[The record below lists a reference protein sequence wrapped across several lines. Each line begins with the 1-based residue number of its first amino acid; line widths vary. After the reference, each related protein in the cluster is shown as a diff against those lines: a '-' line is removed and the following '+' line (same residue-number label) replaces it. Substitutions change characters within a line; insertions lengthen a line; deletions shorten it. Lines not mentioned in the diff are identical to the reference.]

1 MPVESSKLLLT
12 APPPP
17 SVIVS
22 ATGRLARSP
31 GSLTL
36 AQEFSRGPDSH
47 PDREEEQAGADR
59 EERWEDTDDQP
70 GHRQHEGGD
79 GCQVHELVLQV
90 MTGKNLPDPVLK
102 PGPAGRPAR
111 IGRGGPGRR
120 RFIRLRFAAES
131 AEAGIVLD
139 LLAALTTKHPGP
151 LSAGSRRLYSGPIIK
166 GSPSANHPRAIRP
179 VTKYARAPLQ
189 PMRLAGEIMQWAL
202 SVFFYNRCRRFL
214 TAAAAV

>member
-1 MPVESSKLLLT
+1 MISC
-12 APPPP
+12 A
-17 SVIVS
+17 
-22 ATGRLARSP
+22 LARSRRAD
-31 GSLTL
+31 SNM
-36 AQEFSRGPDSH
+36 AQRRFAKDEEEEEG
-47 PDREEEQAGADR
+47 DREEEQAGADR
-59 EERWEDTDDQP
+59 EERREDTDDQP

-166 GSPSANHPRAIRP
+166 GSPSANHPRPIRP

>member
-1 MPVESSKLLLT
+1 
-12 APPPP
+12 
-17 SVIVS
+17 VIS
-22 ATGRLARSP
+22 CALARSRRAD
-31 GSLTL
+31 SNM
-36 AQEFSRGPDSH
+36 AQRRFAKDEEEEEG
-47 PDREEEQAGADR
+47 DREEEQAGADR

-189 PMRLAGEIMQWAL
+189 PMQLAGEIMQWAL

>member
-1 MPVESSKLLLT
+1 MISC
-12 APPPP
+12 A
-17 SVIVS
+17 
-22 ATGRLARSP
+22 LARSRRAD
-31 GSLTL
+31 SNM
-36 AQEFSRGPDSH
+36 AQRRFAKDEEEEEG
-47 PDREEEQAGADR
+47 DREEEQAGADR
-59 EERWEDTDDQP
+59 EERREDTDDQP